1 MRHVGVQECL
11 HWWRIPYPGG
21 ESLLSRWQSAF
32 VHSLLITPPSGTGER
47 AASAVDKLR
56 PKPKVS
62 IPFEPITLV
71 CKDIR

>member
-1 MRHVGVQECL
+1 MLVCKSACTGE
-11 HWWRIPYPGG
+11 
-21 ESLLSRWQSAF
+21 ESLIPVENPLSRWQSAF